1 MNFPSLRLVQKK
13 NRPEKFPFI
22 ATPNNLNVLADLR
35 WSLKCFFAL
44 NSPIFQ
50 TSAAEEQEQDQQ
62 LQNVMLSKQ
71 M

>member
-22 ATPNNLNVLADLR
+22 ATPKNLNVLADLR
-35 WSLKCFFAL
+35 WSLKCFFAP

-50 TSAAEEQEQDQQ
+50 TSAAEEQEQDRQ
-62 LQNVMLSKQ
+62 LQNMLFKQ